1 MKERFNRTSLFSL
14 SLALLIFCSPA
25 HAADFSA
32 ARRLGV
38 SQETLRKGLEKVGGL
53 VTFAPRAGS
62 TQGTQEARLP
72 DNAGLVQ
79 VSGANENLTVVVLWL
94 PVDDKG
100 NLIGTKARVYLEA
113 VVANFVREREQ
124 IVLWVDQVLTRA
136 LAEARGSL
144 YLESQLAEKYQFKV
158 AYVSTLSPPMM
169 SMTVTAAEDE
179 QP

>member
-1 MKERFNRTSLFSL
+1 
-14 SLALLIFCSPA
+14 
-25 HAADFSA
+25 
-32 ARRLGV
+32 V
-38 SQETLRKGLEKVGGL
+38 SQATLRKGLEKVGGP

-72 DNAGLVQ
+72 DNAGIVQ
-79 VSGANENLTVVVLWL
+79 VSGGKENLTVVAVWL

-100 NLIGTKARVYLEA
+100 NLVGAKARAYLET

-124 IVLWVDQVLTRA
+124 IVLWVDQVLKRA
-136 LAEARGSL
+136 LSEVRSSL

-158 AYVSTLSPPMM
+158 AYVPTLSPPMM
-169 SMTVTAAEDE
+169 SMTVTASEDE